1 MTVKPDKT
9 IAYIRV
15 SSQRQVDEGNS
26 LASQERRISNLASFK
41 GLDLEPEDFLIEKG
55 VSAGIPLWE
64 RPMGRVLRR
73 KLLSGEYKNL
83 IVMKLDRLFRITTDM
98 LFSLDEI
105 EDMGVRLLVADLGG
119 EAIDTSTSTGKFMLT
134 VFGAI
139 AEMERGLISERT
151 QEGMEQLKAQNKR
164 FTESIFGWDVDAN
177 GMLIPNWSEQDHID
191 WMDWQIE
198 VNGMSAAAVA
208 RSLNARGITGK
219 RGGQWQGNSITRT
232 INNDFHTKRLKFQT
246 PSGGVQN
253 HGIEQE
259 SEILSHREKTSGIC
273 FIKIPR
279 FPSSNR

>member
-1 MTVKPDKT
+1 MTAKPNKT

-26 LASQERRISNLASFK
+26 LASQKRRISNLASFK
-41 GLDLEPEDFLIEKG
+41 GLDFEPEDFLIEKG

-64 RPMGRVLRR
+64 RPIRRVLRR
-73 KLLSGEYKNL
+73 KMLSGEYKNL

-105 EDMGVRLLVADLGG
+105 ENMGVRLLVADLGG
-119 EAIDTSTSTGKFMLT
+119 EAIDTSTSTGKFRLT

-164 FTESIFGWDVDAN
+164 FTDSIFGWDVDVN
-177 GMLIPNWSEQDHID
+177 GMLIPNWNEQDLID

-219 RGGQWQGNSITRT
+219 RGGQWQGQFVKRT
-232 INNDFHTKRLKFQT
+232 ISHTFHTNRVDF
-246 PSGGVQN
+246 P
-253 HGIEQE
+253 
-259 SEILSHREKTSGIC
+259 
-273 FIKIPR
+273 
-279 FPSSNR
+279 FPSKWGTMPWHRN

>member
-1 MTVKPDKT
+1 MTAKPDKT

-64 RPMGRVLRR
+64 RPMGRVLKR

-177 GMLIPNWSEQDHID
+177 GMLIPNWYEQDLID

-219 RGGQWQGNSITRT
+219 RGGQWQGQSVKRT
-232 INNDFHTKRLKFQT
+232 ISHTFHANRMDF
-246 PSGGVQN
+246 P
-253 HGIEQE
+253 
-259 SEILSHREKTSGIC
+259 
-273 FIKIPR
+273 
-279 FPSSNR
+279 FPSKWGTMPWHKY

>member
-1 MTVKPDKT
+1 MTAKPDKT

-64 RPMGRVLRR
+64 RPMGRVLRG

-164 FTESIFGWDVDAN
+164 FTDSIFGWDVDAN
-177 GMLIPNWSEQDHID
+177 GMLIPNWNEQDLID

-219 RGGQWQGNSITRT
+219 RGGQWQGQFVKRT
-232 INNDFHTKRLKFQT
+232 ISHTFHTNRVDF
-246 PSGGVQN
+246 P
-253 HGIEQE
+253 
-259 SEILSHREKTSGIC
+259 
-273 FIKIPR
+273 
-279 FPSSNR
+279 FPSKWGTMPWHRN

>member
-1 MTVKPDKT
+1 MTAKPDKT

-64 RPMGRVLRR
+64 RPMGRVLKR

-151 QEGMEQLKAQNKR
+151 QEGMDQLKAMNKK
-164 FTESIFGWDVDAN
+164 FTQSIYGWDETPQGDLV
-177 GMLIPNWSEQDHID
+177 PNWNEQNVID
-191 WMDWQIE
+191 YMYWQVE
-198 VNGMSAAAVA
+198 RNGMSATSVA
-208 RSLNARGITGK
+208 KNLNKEGLRGK
-219 RGGQWQGNSITRT
+219 RGGNWSATSVLKVLRNPFHERRKKFPYPDRWGGKVWQRIR
-232 INNDFHTKRLKFQT
+232 
-246 PSGGVQN
+246 
-253 HGIEQE
+253 
-259 SEILSHREKTSGIC
+259 
-273 FIKIPR
+273 
-279 FPSSNR
+279 